1 MCTTAKP
8 ASPNFPGFK
17 VVNDIISIENEGQLA
32 DVIASAAGPLSI
44 VGHGTKRGFGRPV
57 TLPCTVSLG
66 GFAGITAYEPAELVL
81 DAKVGTRVADVTA
94 LLAQSRQELAFEPPD
109 LGPLLGEAADSG
121 SIGGAIACNL
131 AGPRRIKAG
140 GARDH
145 LLGFSAVSGRGE
157 IFKAGGRVVKNVT
170 GYDLCK
176 LLAGSFGTLAVMTTM
191 SLKVLPAPEK
201 IRTLL
206 LFGLD
211 RPAAWEAMTKAL
223 SSGHEVSAA
232 AYVPAVLIGSLA
244 EPLLGSGAAVTA
256 LRLEGPP
263 RSVQDRMTALRAMLG
278 GKTEELH
285 TSNSRAFWRA
295 IGDVRPFV
303 GDSRAVWRVSVPPQ
317 GGLDLAAAVDAIPG
331 AEIFFD
337 WGGGLAWAAVPDTGQ
352 ASADIIRAG
361 VVTAGGGHATLV
373 RATPATRMA
382 VAPFQPLPPAL
393 AALEARIKQ
402 TFDPKNIL
410 NPGRMWES

>member
-1 MCTTAKP
+1 M
-8 ASPNFPGFK
+8 SE
-17 VVNDIISIENEGQLA
+17 IIAIENEAQLA
-32 DVIASAAGPLSI
+32 DLVASAASPLNI
-44 VGHGTKRGFGRPV
+44 MGRGTKCRLGGPV
-57 TLPCTVSLG
+57 MSPRAVRLG

-81 DAKVGTRVADVTA
+81 DARAGTPVAEIA
-94 LLAQSRQELAFEPPD
+94 KLLTQSRQELAFEPPD
-109 LGPLLGEAADSG
+109 LGPLLGGAADSG

-176 LLAGSFGTLAVMTTM
+176 LLAGSFGTLAVMTTL

-206 LFGLD
+206 LFGLE
-211 RPAAWEAMTKAL
+211 RPAAWRAMTEAL
-223 SSGHEVSAA
+223 SSWHEVSAA
-232 AYVPAVLIGSLA
+232 AYVPAALVGSLA
-244 EPLLGSGAAVTA
+244 EPLLGYGASITA

-263 RSVQDRMTALRAMLG
+263 RSVQDRMTALRAALG
-278 GKTEELH
+278 GRSAELH
-285 TSNSRAFWRA
+285 TTNSRAFWRE

-303 GDSRAVWRVSVPPQ
+303 GDQRAVWRISVPPQ
-317 GGLDLAAAVDAIPG
+317 GGLIVAAAVDGITG
-331 AEIFFD
+331 AEMFFD
-337 WGGGLAWAAVPDTGQ
+337 WGGGLTWVAVPDTGQ
-352 ASADIIRAG
+352 AAADVIRAS
-361 VVTAGGGHATLV
+361 VTAAGGGHATLV
-373 RATPATRMA
+373 RASVATREI

-393 AALEARIKQ
+393 AALQARIKQ
-402 TFDPKNIL
+402 AFDPRNIL
-410 NPGRMWES
+410 NPGRMWAS

>member
-1 MCTTAKP
+1 M
-8 ASPNFPGFK
+8 
-17 VVNDIISIENEGQLA
+17 NDIISIESEAQLA
-32 DVIASAAGPLSI
+32 DVVAATSDPLDIAGR
-44 VGHGTKRGFGRPV
+44 GTKRGFGRPV
-57 TLPCTVSLG
+57 TLPRTVSLG

-81 DAKVGTRVADVTA
+81 DAKAGTLVSEITT
-94 LLAQSRQELAFEPPD
+94 LLTQSRQELAFEPPD
-109 LGPLLGEAADSG
+109 LGPLLGEAAHSG

-131 AGPRRIKAG
+131 AGPRRIRAG

-176 LLAGSFGTLAVMTTM
+176 LLAGSFGTLAVMT
-191 SLKVLPAPEK
+191 SLSIKVLPAPEK

-206 LFGLD
+206 LVGLD
-211 RPAAWEAMTKAL
+211 RPAAWDAMTKAL

-232 AYVPAVLIGSLA
+232 AYVPAALIGSLA
-244 EPLLGSGAAVTA
+244 EPLLGSGASVTA

-263 RSVQDRMTALRAMLG
+263 RSVEDRMTALRAMLG

-285 TSNSRAFWRA
+285 TTNSGTFWRG

-303 GDSRAVWRVSVPPQ
+303 DDTRAVWRISVPPQ
-317 GGLDLAAAVDAIPG
+317 GGLGIATAVEAIPG
-331 AEIFFD
+331 ADIFFD
-337 WGGGLAWAAVPDTGQ
+337 WGGGLAWAAVPDTVQ
-352 ASADIIRAG
+352 ASADVIRAAVAG
-361 VVTAGGGHATLV
+361 AGGGHATLV
-373 RATPATRMA
+373 RAAPATRMA